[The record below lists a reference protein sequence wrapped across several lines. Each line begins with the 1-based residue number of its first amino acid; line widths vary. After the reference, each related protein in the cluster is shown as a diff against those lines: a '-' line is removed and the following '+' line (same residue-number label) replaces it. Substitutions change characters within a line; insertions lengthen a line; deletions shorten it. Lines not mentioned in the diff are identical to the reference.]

1 MSVGK
6 KPRKPIPRYTEIKR
20 SRLRPKKRS
29 AADFARIYGSQERVR
44 WVKSLPCCGCGR
56 LPTDD
61 AQTEN
66 AHTVSG
72 GKGRKADAATIAPL
86 CHGCHMRYDRHLPP
100 FNAEPARELVK
111 VAAFA
116 TYAQWER
123 MGGLEPV
130 SSIVPRVV
138 ARITGEDAE

>member
-1 MSVGK
+1 MKRSPM
-6 KPRKPIPRYTEIKR
+6 KPRTKPMPR

-29 AADFARIYGSQERVR
+29 AESFARIYGSQERVR
-44 WVKSLPCCGCGR
+44 WVKSLPCVGCGAIPSEER
-56 LPTDD
+56 P
-61 AQTEN
+61 TEN
-66 AHTVSG
+66 AHTVTG

-86 CHGCHMRYDRHLPP
+86 CHGCHTKYDRHLPP
-100 FNAEPARELVK
+100 FRDDAARELVK